1 MGPACSR
8 TLSELVESS
17 LIGGLIWVAK
27 VSRAR
32 CYKSILM
39 KKPLYAA
46 LDLHSRYSVLGS
58 MDHEGRT
65 HPRMRFPTEAKILRA
80 EVERLRRKRRPLYLT
95 MEAGALTRWA
105 SAIVRPLAERLIICE
120 PRHNRL
126 INSNPTK
133 NDEADVEGMCLL
145 LRLGK
150 LKEVWM
156 GQDRT
161 REIYRALVYELLNW
175 RDAQRELKALIKAR
189 YRGWG
194 VLRLHGIRVFSAKGR
209 QEYLA
214 QLPAEEERRMMG
226 RLYGQFDHALKQ
238 WKETLEEVE
247 RVGGAFWEVQQF
259 QRIPGVGPI
268 AAHVFSAII
277 EEPSRFASKF
287 KLWKYSQLGI
297 TDRSSD
303 NKPLGYQRLDRR
315 GNAELKN
322 LSYHAWRTACKS
334 TTGPNAIKSFYQQ
347 SRLRTGSVR
356 HARLN
361 TQRKIL
367 EALWLIW
374 LRHRPF
380 DPEKFNPNT
389 SAPLAEPR
397 QQ

>member
-1 MGPACSR
+1 MKSKSR
-8 TLSELVESS
+8 V
-17 LIGGLIWVAK
+17 
-27 VSRAR
+27 
-32 CYKSILM
+32 
-39 KKPLYAA
+39 YAA
-46 LDLHSRYSVLGS
+46 LDLHSRHSVLGS
-58 MDHEGRT
+58 MEHGGKT
-65 HPRMRFPTEAKILRA
+65 GARMRFPTEANILRA
-80 EVERLRRKRRPLYLT
+80 QVERLRRRRRPLYLT

-105 SAIVRPLAERLIICE
+105 SAIVRPLVERLIICE

-133 NDEADVEGMCLL
+133 SDEADVEGMCLL

-156 GQDRT
+156 GTDRT
-161 REIYRALVYELLNW
+161 REIYRSLVYELLNW

-214 QLPAEEERRMMG
+214 QLPAEEERRMMR
-226 RLYGQFDHALKQ
+226 RLYGQLDHALEQ
-238 WKETLEEVE
+238 WKETLQEVQ
-247 RVGGAFWEVQQF
+247 RMGGKFWEVEQF
-259 QRIPGVGPI
+259 QRVPGVGPI

-334 TTGPNAIKSFYQQ
+334 TTGPNAIKTFYHH
-347 SRLRTGSVR
+347 SRQRTGSVR

-367 EALWLIW
+367 ETMWLMW
-374 LRHRPF
+374 LRRKRF
-380 DPEKFNPNT
+380 EPEKFARKT
-389 SAPLAEPR
+389 DCSSG
-397 QQ
+397 

>member
-1 MGPACSR
+1 
-8 TLSELVESS
+8 
-17 LIGGLIWVAK
+17 
-27 VSRAR
+27 
-32 CYKSILM
+32 M
-39 KKPLYAA
+39 KRPIYAA

-58 MDHEGRT
+58 MDHDGRT
-65 HPRMRFPTEAKILRA
+65 QPRMRFATEAKILRA
-80 EVERLRRKRRPLYLT
+80 EVGRLRRKRRPLYLT

-105 SAIVRPLAERLIICE
+105 SGIVRPLVERLVICE

-133 NDEADVEGMCLL
+133 SDEADVDGMCLL

-214 QLPAEEERRMMG
+214 QLPAEEERRMMR

-238 WKETLEEVE
+238 WKETLGEVE

-315 GNAELKN
+315 GNHELKN
-322 LSYHAWRTACKS
+322 LSYHTWRTACKS
-334 TTGPNAIKSFYQQ
+334 TTGPNAIKAFYQQ

-380 DPEKFNPNT
+380 DPEKFNPPT
-389 SAPLAEPR
+389 SAPLAQPR
-397 QQ
+397 QR

>member
-1 MGPACSR
+1 
-8 TLSELVESS
+8 
-17 LIGGLIWVAK
+17 
-27 VSRAR
+27 
-32 CYKSILM
+32 M
-39 KKPLYAA
+39 KKPIYAA

-58 MDHEGRT
+58 MDHDGRT
-65 HPRMRFPTEAKILRA
+65 QPRMRFPTEARILRA
-80 EVERLRRKRRPLYLT
+80 QVGRLRRRQRPLYLT

-105 SAIVRPLAERLIICE
+105 SGIVRSVVERLIICE

-133 NDEADVEGMCLL
+133 SDEADVEAMCLL

-156 GQDRT
+156 GTDRT

-189 YRGWG
+189 YRQWG
-194 VLRLHGIRVFSAKGR
+194 VLRLHGLKVFSKTFR
-209 QEYLA
+209 RDYLA
-214 QLPAEEERRMMG
+214 QLPSEEERRMME
-226 RLYGQFDHALKQ
+226 RLYRQHDQAISE
-238 WKETLEEVE
+238 WKETLQEVQ
-247 RVGGAFWEVQQF
+247 RLGGKFWEVEQF
-259 QRIPGVGPI
+259 QRVPGVGPI

-277 EEPSRFASKF
+277 EEPSRFPTKF

-347 SRLRTGSVR
+347 SRIRTGSVR

-380 DPEKFNPNT
+380 DPEKFNPPT
-389 SAPLAEPR
+389 KAPLVEPR

>member
-1 MGPACSR
+1 
-8 TLSELVESS
+8 
-17 LIGGLIWVAK
+17 
-27 VSRAR
+27 
-32 CYKSILM
+32 M
-39 KKPLYAA
+39 KTPLYAA
-46 LDLHSRYSVLGS
+46 LDLHSRFSVLGS
-58 MDHEGRT
+58 MDHDGRT
-65 HPRMRFPTEAKILRA
+65 QPRMRFATEAQMLR
-80 EVERLRRKRRPLYLT
+80 VQVSRLRRRKRPLYLT

-105 SAIVRPLAERLIICE
+105 SAIVRPLVERLIICE

-133 NDEADVEGMCLL
+133 SDEADVEGMCLL

-156 GQDRT
+156 GVDRP

-189 YRGWG
+189 YRQWG
-194 VLRLHGIRVFSAKGR
+194 VLRLHGIKVFSLKGR
-209 QEYLA
+209 EEYLA
-214 QLPAEEERRMMG
+214 QLPAEEERRMMR
-226 RLYGQFDHALKQ
+226 RLYGQFDHALLQ
-238 WKETLEEVE
+238 WKETLKEVE
-247 RVGGAFWEVQQF
+247 HVGANFWEVREF
-259 QRIPGVGPI
+259 QRVPGVGPM

-277 EEPSRFASKF
+277 EEPARFANKH

-297 TDRSSD
+297 TDRTSD
-303 NKPLGYQRLDRR
+303 HKPLGYQRLDRR
-315 GNAELKN
+315 GNRELKN

-367 EALWLIW
+367 ETMWMMW
-374 LRHRPF
+374 LRQKPF
-380 DPEKFNPNT
+380 DPSRFARTET
-389 SAPLAEPR
+389 TAAPGERAVVKTMDK
-397 QQ
+397 

>member
-1 MGPACSR
+1 
-8 TLSELVESS
+8 
-17 LIGGLIWVAK
+17 
-27 VSRAR
+27 
-32 CYKSILM
+32 M
-39 KKPLYAA
+39 KTPLYAA

-58 MDHEGRT
+58 MDYDGNTQPKVCFATSALLLRKNI
-65 HPRMRFPTEAKILRA
+65 EALRQK
-80 EVERLRRKRRPLYLT
+80 KRPIYLT
-95 MEAGALTRWA
+95 MEAGAFTRWA
-105 SAIVRPLAERLIICE
+105 SAIARPLVELLIICE
-120 PRHNRL
+120 PRQNGM

-133 NDEADVEGMCLL
+133 SDEADVEGMCLL

-194 VLRLHGIRVFSAKGR
+194 VLRLHGIRAFSAKGR

-214 QLPAEEERRMMG
+214 QLPAEEERRMMR
-226 RLYGQFDHALKQ
+226 RLYGQLEHALKH
-238 WKETLEEVE
+238 WKETLQEVQ
-247 RVGGAFWEVQQF
+247 RVGGTFWEVEQF
-259 QRIPGVGPI
+259 QRIPGGGPI

-277 EEPSRFASKF
+277 EEPSRFPSKF

-322 LSYHAWRTACKS
+322 LSYQAWRTACKS
-334 TTGPNAIKSFYQQ
+334 TTGSNAIKSIYQQ

-361 TQRKIL
+361 
-367 EALWLIW
+367 
-374 LRHRPF
+374 
-380 DPEKFNPNT
+380 
-389 SAPLAEPR
+389 
-397 QQ
+397 